1 MHMNFK
7 GEVKLEIHY
16 QLLFKA
22 SRLHEITLL
31 ANIHKEQD
39 RFMTYWFL
47 NWDRKWIQPKRLG
60 SSGCLIHY

>member
-7 GEVKLEIHY
+7 GEVELEIHY
-16 QLLFKA
+16 LLLFKA

-31 ANIHKEQD
+31 ANIPKEQD

-47 NWDRKWIQPKRLG
+47 
-60 SSGCLIHY
+60 S